1 MTVRQAA
8 AYPRYVAGTRAP
20 ASWGMMLFILTEGVF
35 FTLLFSSY
43 FYLRSGAEEWPVGG
57 LETPKLLVPSINTV
71 LLVGSSIPM
80 WRADA
85 SIRKGNQAGLRAGLM
100 IALLMGIAFLALQ
113 FREFY
118 NMTFRADENAYAS
131 LFIVIIGFHGA
142 HLFVGLLMN
151 AMAQVRAWLGHF
163 DQRRYLAIQNV
174 SLYWHFVDLVWVFIF
189 AFIYI
194 SPHIG

>member
-1 MTVRQAA
+1 
-8 AYPRYVAGTRAP
+8 
-20 ASWGMMLFILTEGVF
+20 MMLFILTEGVF

-80 WRADA
+80 WWADA

>member
-8 AYPRYVAGTRAP
+8 TYPRYVAGTRAP

-80 WRADA
+80 WWADA